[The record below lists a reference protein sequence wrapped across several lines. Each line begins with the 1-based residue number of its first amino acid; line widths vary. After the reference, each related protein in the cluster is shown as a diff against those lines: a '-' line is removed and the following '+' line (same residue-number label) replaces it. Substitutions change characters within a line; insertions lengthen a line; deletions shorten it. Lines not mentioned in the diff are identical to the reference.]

1 MHSSLILL
9 NTYTSINNKGRLVY
23 YEGNLIKEL
32 EEKRKAFDEAMER
45 LNNFNELNS
54 EFIDD

>member
-1 MHSSLILL
+1 M
-9 NTYTSINNKGRLVY
+9 Y

-45 LNNFNELNS
+45 LNNFKELNS